1 MTIDTTELIRII
13 LADDHEIVRA
23 GLRRLLSIDKSIIV
37 LDEARN
43 GGEAVELVKYHKPDI
58 ALLDILM
65 PRMSGIEAAK
75 LIRSEVP
82 DTLIVIL
89 TAFEDSTHVERA
101 LEAGANAYL
110 AKDISAK
117 DLVEAL
123 HNVFNGERVFSKSI
137 LKILEKRFE
146 PTKENEE
153 KSVQISKREQ
163 EILNYVAMGKTSSEI
178 ADELFISVRTVQS
191 HRSNV
196 MQKLGLKNAAG
207 LIRYAVYNYE

>member
-1 MTIDTTELIRII
+1 MAIDTSIQKRII

-23 GLRRLLSIDKSIIV
+23 GLRRLLSIDKSIII

-43 GGEAVELVKYHKPDI
+43 GAEAIELVKYHKPDI

-65 PRMSGIEAAK
+65 PKMSGIEAAK
-75 LIRSEVP
+75 QIRKEVP

-123 HNVFNGERVFSKSI
+123 EGVFEGERVFSKSI

-146 PTKENEE
+146 PTKEEDA

-191 HRSNV
+191 HRSNI
-196 MQKLGLKNAAG
+196 MQKLGIKNAAG

>member
-1 MTIDTTELIRII
+1 MAIDTSIQKRII

-23 GLRRLLSIDKSIIV
+23 GLRRLLSIDKSIII

-43 GGEAVELVKYHKPDI
+43 GAEAIELVKYHKPDI

-65 PRMSGIEAAK
+65 PKMSGIEAAK
-75 LIRSEVP
+75 QIRKEVP

-123 HNVFNGERVFSKSI
+123 DGVFEGERVFSKSI

-146 PTKENEE
+146 PTKEEDS

-191 HRSNV
+191 HRSNI
-196 MQKLGLKNAAG
+196 MQKLGIKNAAG